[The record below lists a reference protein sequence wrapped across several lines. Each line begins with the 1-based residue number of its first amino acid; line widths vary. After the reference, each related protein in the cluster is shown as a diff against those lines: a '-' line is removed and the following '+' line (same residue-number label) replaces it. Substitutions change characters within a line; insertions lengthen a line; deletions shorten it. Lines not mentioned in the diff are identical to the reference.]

1 MNSLGKLGERYAA
14 NYLIKHK
21 YKLVES
27 NFQSRFGEIDII
39 VKNKSYLVFVEV
51 KQRDV
56 NSIATPAEFVDK
68 AKQNKIIATA
78 KLYLANNPTDLQ
90 PRFDV
95 IEIYSSNNKKK
106 SLKHL
111 ENAFTLV

>member
-68 AKQNKIIATA
+68 PKQNKIIATA
-78 KLYLANNPTDLQ
+78 NYTWQ
-90 PRFDV
+90 IIPR
-95 IEIYSSNNKKK
+95 IYSHDLML
-106 SLKHL
+106 LK
-111 ENAFTLV
+111 FIPQIIK

>member
-68 AKQNKIIATA
+68 AKQNYTWQII
-78 KLYLANNPTDLQ
+78 
-90 PRFDV
+90 PR
-95 IEIYSSNNKKK
+95 IYSHDLML
-106 SLKHL
+106 LK
-111 ENAFTLV
+111 FIPQIIK

>member
-51 KQRDV
+51 K
-56 NSIATPAEFVDK
+56 
-68 AKQNKIIATA
+68 
-78 KLYLANNPTDLQ
+78 
-90 PRFDV
+90 
-95 IEIYSSNNKKK
+95 
-106 SLKHL
+106 
-111 ENAFTLV
+111 

>member
-78 KLYLANNPTDLQ
+78 KLYLQ
-90 PRFDV
+90 IIPR
-95 IEIYSSNNKKK
+95 IYSHDLML
-106 SLKHL
+106 LK
-111 ENAFTLV
+111 FIPQIIK

>member
-51 KQRDV
+51 

-95 IEIYSSNNKKK
+95 IEIYSSNNKIK

>member
-1 MNSLGKLGERYAA
+1 MNSPGKLGERYAA

-95 IEIYSSNNKKK
+95 IEIYSSNNKIK

>member
-56 NSIATPAEFVDK
+56 NSITTPAEFVDK

-95 IEIYSSNNKKK
+95 IEIYSSNNKIK